1 MKEIANLA
9 RIVTL
14 RRLRNEPLLDLDAR
28 QPGKE
33 TQLATILAADA
44 HITSAQ
50 AAKQVYGKS
59 SDASQTAFR
68 RLRARVQDKLL
79 NHLFFLDHSDARLFV
94 ARRYELEC
102 LDLLHKV
109 TILYLEGE
117 YALSERLLRRCLREA
132 EKGEFTKYAEQAC
145 QRLSTLYAEQ
155 RQLHKYNAYSKKLSK
170 LRQTLVHEQEAEQLS
185 IEVRLT
191 MTRAVTMRRS
201 LLPKMPAY
209 IEKAE
214 QLHQKAGTFAT
225 YIALYRLRLTQ
236 AELTGHYDEIIRYT
250 TAATQLLRQGKLNE
264 RRFDQRFN
272 QFMSVY
278 AHLRSRQ
285 YKNGL
290 KLAEDFA
297 ADLHPTSNN
306 WFYFY
311 EHYLLLALHA
321 GEYDHALRLLHVA
334 HKNPSFPKQRPAAQ
348 ERWQLLQAYAEFVQP
363 EEAHPTRRR
372 NQMATSAL
380 LVVPEFT
387 RDKRGHNV
395 AILVF
400 QLLHYL
406 RQRELEPVLSRLER
420 LRKYQQR
427 HLRDAA
433 TLRSRTLLRLLML
446 LPEAEFDP
454 EVLAKRGQNRLAQL
468 SQAPMVGDA
477 DAEVEIIPYE
487 RLWELTLDILRAGKP
502 Q

>member
-14 RRLRNEPLLDLDAR
+14 RRLKNEPLLDLSAR

-33 TQLATILAADA
+33 AQLASLLAADVN
-44 HITSAQ
+44 ITKLQ
-50 AAKQVYGKS
+50 ITKRLYGKS
-59 SDASQTAFR
+59 SEANQTALL
-68 RLRARVQDKLL
+68 RLRGRMQDKLL

-94 ARRYELEC
+94 SRRYELEC

-109 TILYLEGE
+109 TILYLESE
-117 YALSERLLRRCLREA
+117 YVLSERLLRRCLRLA
-132 EKGEFTKYAEQAC
+132 EQGEFTGYAEQAC

-155 RQLHKYNAYSKKLSK
+155 RQQHKYDIITKKLSK
-170 LRQTLVHEQEAEQLS
+170 LRSILTYEQEADQ
-185 IEVRLT
+185 IATQVRLT
-191 MTRAVTMRRS
+191 MARAVASRRA
-201 LLPKMPAY
+201 LLPKMPVY
-209 IEKAE
+209 IERAE
-214 QLHQKAGTFAT
+214 QLHKKAHTFAT
-225 YIALYRLRLTQ
+225 FLALYRLRLAQ
-236 AELTGHYDEIIRYT
+236 AELTGHYEDIIRYT
-250 TAATQLLRQGKLNE
+250 TSATQLLRQGKLNE

-285 YKNGL
+285 YEAGL
-290 KLAEDFA
+290 KLAEAYAPDF
-297 ADLHPTSNN
+297 HPTSSN

-311 EHYLLLALHA
+311 EHYILLALHA
-321 GEYDHALRLLHVA
+321 GDYDQAMELLNVA

-348 ERWQLLQAYAEFVQP
+348 ERWELLQSYVEFVQP
-363 EEAHPTRRR
+363 EDQLPPRRR
-372 NQMATSAL
+372 NQLAVFAAL
-380 LVVPEFT
+380 TVPEYT

-406 RQRELEPVLSRLER
+406 RQRLLEPVLTRLER

-433 TLRSRTLLRLLML
+433 TLRSRLLLRMLLL
-446 LPEAEFDP
+446 LPESNFDP
-454 EVLAKRGQNRLAQL
+454 KLIAKRSQSLLTQL
-468 SQAPMVGDA
+468 SQAPIRGEA
-477 DAEVEIIPYE
+477 DSEIEIIPYE
-487 RLWELTLDILRAGKP
+487 QVWTLTMDILRGGAP
-502 Q
+502 E

>member
-33 TQLATILAADA
+33 TQLATILATDS

-59 SDASQTAFR
+59 SGASQTAFL

-79 NHLFFLDHSDARLFV
+79 NHLFFLDHTDARLFV

-117 YALSERLLRRCLREA
+117 YALSERLLRRCLRQA

-145 QRLSTLYAEQ
+145 QRLATLYAEQ
-155 RQLHKYNAYSKKLSK
+155 RQLHKYNAYSKQLAK
-170 LRQTLVHEQEAEQLS
+170 LRQLLVYEQEAEKLS

-191 MTRAVTMRRS
+191 MTRAVTMRRT

-209 IEKAE
+209 IAQAE
-214 QLHQKAGTFAT
+214 QLHLKANTFAT

-236 AELTGHYDEIIRYT
+236 AELTGHYDEIIRFT
-250 TAATQLLRQGKLNE
+250 TAATQQLRQGKLNE

-285 YKNGL
+285 YKAGL

-297 ADLHPTSNN
+297 THLHPTSNN

-363 EEAHPTRRR
+363 EEALPTRRR

-454 EVLAKRGQNRLAQL
+454 EVLAKRGQARLAQL

-502 Q
+502 E

>member
-44 HITSAQ
+44 HITGSQ
-50 AAKQVYGKS
+50 AAKQIYGKS
-59 SDASQTAFR
+59 SEASQTAFL

-117 YALSERLLRRCLREA
+117 YALSERLLRRCLRQA
-132 EKGEFTKYAEQAC
+132 EQGEFTKYAEQAC

-155 RQLHKYNAYSKKLSK
+155 RQLHKYNTYSKKLAK
-170 LRQTLVHEQEAEQLS
+170 LRQLLVHEQEAEQLS

-191 MTRAVTMRRS
+191 MTRAVTMRRT
-201 LLPKMPAY
+201 LLPKMPGY

-214 QLHQKAGTFAT
+214 ELHQKANTFAT

-285 YKNGL
+285 YKAGL

-348 ERWQLLQAYAEFVQP
+348 ERWQLLQAYVEFVQP
-363 EEAHPTRRR
+363 EEALPLRRR

-400 QLLHYL
+400 QLLYYL
-406 RQRELEPVLSRLER
+406 RQRELEPVLTRLER

-454 EVLAKRGQNRLAQL
+454 VVLAKRGQHRLAQL

-487 RLWELTLDILRAGKP
+487 RLWELTLDILRTGKP

>member
-14 RRLRNEPLLDLDAR
+14 RRLKSEPLLNLDAR

-33 TQLATILAADA
+33 AQLAILLAADVNA
-44 HITSAQ
+44 TVRQ
-50 AAKQVYGKS
+50 VTKQLYGKS
-59 SDASQTAFR
+59 AGASQTALL
-68 RLRARVQDKLL
+68 RLRGRMQDKLL

-109 TILYLEGE
+109 TILYLESE
-117 YALSERLLRRCLREA
+117 YTLSERLLRRCLRLA
-132 EKGEFTKYAEQAC
+132 EKGEFTMYAEQAC

-155 RQLHKYNAYSKKLSK
+155 RQQNKYNLINKQLLKT
-170 LRQTLVHEQEAEQLS
+170 RQVLACEQEAEQLATQ
-185 IEVRLT
+185 VRLT
-191 MTRAVTMRRS
+191 ITRGVATRRA
-201 LLPKMPAY
+201 LLPKMPQY
-209 IEKAE
+209 VEKAE

-225 YIALYRLRLTQ
+225 FSALYRLQMAQ
-236 AELTGHYDEIIRYT
+236 AELTGRYDDVIRYT
-250 TAATQLLRQGKLNE
+250 TTATRLLQQGKLNE

-278 AHLRSRQ
+278 AHLRSHK
-285 YKNGL
+285 YKAGL
-290 KLAEDFA
+290 KLAEEYATDF
-297 ADLHPTSNN
+297 HPTSSN

-311 EHYLLLALHA
+311 EHYILLALHA
-321 GEYDHALRLLHVA
+321 GDYEQALRLLHVA
-334 HKNPSFPKQRPAAQ
+334 HKNPSFPKQRPAAL
-348 ERWQLLQAYAEFVQP
+348 ERWELLQAYVEFVQP
-363 EEAHPTRRR
+363 AEALPSRRR
-372 NQMATSAL
+372 NQLAL
-380 LVVPEFT
+380 FAMLTVPEYT

-395 AILVF
+395 AILVL

-406 RQRELEPVLSRLER
+406 RQRELEPVLTRLER

-427 HLRDAA
+427 HLRDAS
-433 TLRSRTLLRLLML
+433 TLRSRLLLRLLGL
-446 LPEAEFDP
+446 LPEVNFDLAL
-454 EVLAKRGQNRLAQL
+454 LAKRGQNLLAQL
-468 SQAPMVGDA
+468 GQAPMTSEA

-487 RLWELTLDILRAGKP
+487 QLWTITLGILKNGAP

>member
-14 RRLRNEPLLDLDAR
+14 RRLKNEPLLDLDAR
-28 QPGKE
+28 QPSKE
-33 TQLATILAADA
+33 AHLAAILASDA
-44 HITSAQ
+44 HITGSQ
-50 AAKQVYGKS
+50 AAKQIYGKS
-59 SDASQTAFR
+59 SEASQTAFL

-79 NHLFFLDHSDARLFV
+79 NHLFFLDHSDARLLV

-117 YALSERLLRRCLREA
+117 YALSERLLRRCLRQA

-155 RQLHKYNAYSKKLSK
+155 RQLHKYTTYSKKLAK
-170 LRQTLVHEQEAEQLS
+170 LRQVLVYEQEAEQLS
-185 IEVRLT
+185 TEVRLT
-191 MTRAVTMRRS
+191 MTRAVAMRRT
-201 LLPKMPAY
+201 LLPKMPSHIA
-209 IEKAE
+209 KAE
-214 QLHQKAGTFAT
+214 QLHQKAGNFTT
-225 YIALYRLRLTQ
+225 YIALYRLRLVH
-236 AELTGHYDEIIRYT
+236 AELTGHYDEIIRFT
-250 TAATQLLRQGKLNE
+250 TSATQLLRQGKLNE

-278 AHLRSRQ
+278 AHLRSRK
-285 YKNGL
+285 YKEGL
-290 KLAEDFA
+290 ALAEDFA

-311 EHYLLLALHA
+311 EHYILLALHA

-348 ERWQLLQAYAEFVQP
+348 ERWQLLQAYVEFVQP
-363 EEAHPTRRR
+363 EETLPTRRR
-372 NQMATSAL
+372 IQMATSAL

-387 RDKRGHNV
+387 RDKRGYNV

-406 RQRELEPVLSRLER
+406 RQRELEPVLTRLER

-454 EVLAKRGQNRLAQL
+454 VLLAKRGQNRLTQL

-487 RLWELTLDILRAGKP
+487 RLLELTLDILRTGKP